1 MNRADVPS
9 SMQSSRAWAQRALS
23 HFVALAPALMIASIA
38 AQTTHAAPTTPHA
51 APPAA
56 QTKPATVRQPRAF
69 GHVLGDILTQQI
81 LLDDHGHDAALSAM
95 PSTGRVN
102 AWLERRPPTL
112 RTDADGRRWL
122 VLDYQVINSPRAPT
136 VTSTPPL
143 QLRLSSGA
151 TLDVAQSPLSIGPLA
166 PLGVADAGRLATL
179 QPDRVLAAQS
189 TAPLERAM
197 TVWIAL
203 TVAMLLAWLGWW
215 IARNRRDAMRL
226 PFAKAWAR
234 FGQHDDAALD
244 ADPDAWRGL
253 HRALDEAAGRVVHAG
268 SIPGLTDDAPHLRE
282 LRPQIEQFFQR
293 SSDRFFCDLP
303 VATPFSLRELYRA
316 LYRAEKRHHR

>member
-1 MNRADVPS
+1 MKCADIAP
-9 SMQSSRAWAQRALS
+9 SMQSSRAWARRALVRFIA
-23 HFVALAPALMIASIA
+23 HFIAISGALTIASVQAQA
-38 AQTTHAAPTTPHA
+38 AQATQA
-51 APPAA
+51 APPA
-56 QTKPATVRQPRAF
+56 PATVQQPRAF

-81 LLDDHGHDAALSAM
+81 LLDDRGRDPALSVM

-102 AWLERRPPTL
+102 AWLERRAPSF

-136 VTSTPPL
+136 ITSTPPL
-143 QLRLSSGA
+143 QLRLTSGA
-151 TLDVAQSPLSIGPLA
+151 TLDVAESPLSIAPLA

-179 QPDRVLAAQS
+179 QPDRLLPMQS
-189 TAPLERAM
+189 TAPLQRAM
-197 TVWIAL
+197 TIWLAL
-203 TVAMLLAWLGWW
+203 TFAVLLAWLVWW
-215 IARNRRDAMRL
+215 IMRNRRDARRL

-234 FGQHDDAALD
+234 FGQHDPAVLD

-253 HRALDEAAGRVVHAG
+253 HRALDETAGRVVHAG
-268 SIPGLTDDAPHLRE
+268 TVHSLTDDAPHLRE
-282 LRPQIEQFFQR
+282 LGPQLEQFFER
-293 SSDRFFCDLP
+293 SSDRFFSDLS

>member
-1 MNRADVPS
+1 
-9 SMQSSRAWAQRALS
+9 MQ
-23 HFVALAPALMIASIA
+23 
-38 AQTTHAAPTTPHA
+38 
-51 APPAA
+51 
-56 QTKPATVRQPRAF
+56 QPRAF

-81 LLDDHGHDAALSAM
+81 LFDDHGTDAALSAM

-102 AWLERRPPTL
+102 AWLERRPPSI

-122 VLDYQVINSPRAPT
+122 VLDYQVMNSPRAPT

-143 QLRLSSGA
+143 QLRLTSGA
-151 TLDVAQSPLSIGPLA
+151 TLDIAESPLSIGPLA
-166 PLGVADAGRLATL
+166 PLSVADAGRLATL
-179 QPDRVLAAQS
+179 QPDRLLPTQS

-197 TVWIAL
+197 AVWIAL
-203 TVAMLLAWLGWW
+203 TVAVLLAWLGWW

-234 FGQHDDAALD
+234 FGQHDDAALE

-268 SIPGLTDDAPHLRE
+268 SILGLTNNAPHLRE

-293 SSDRFFCDLP
+293 SSDRFFGDLP
-303 VATPFSLRELYRA
+303 VATPFSLRELFRA